1 MAIKLVEVCH
11 KLDPT
16 RSVTSGNNMMPE
28 ANMTGFA
35 DVFDVVSYNYGPQ
48 FEVYEEDCINYPKRK
63 LIGTENTRGQSARG
77 VYVLPVPQNGR
88 QAFSNEGYSSSYDF
102 LFRKFGMEHEWKVT
116 KKLDYIAGLF
126 LWTGIDYLGEEE
138 YPMTTEDCGAMDR
151 CAFPKDAY
159 YFYQSQWTDKPVLH
173 ILPHWNWKGKEEET
187 IPVWS
192 YTNCDEVELFL
203 NGKSLG
209 KKDFTNTDK
218 LHLEWNVKYQPGELK
233 AIGYKNGR
241 QVIET
246 LKVTT
251 GEGYSFKASADKNKM
266 AANGTDVVHLKIFI
280 TDKNNLEVPTSNEK
294 FKITI
299 KGTAKLLALDNGD
312 PAFKGNFQ
320 STEGSLFNGL
330 ALAVVQSTKEKGTIT
345 IIIEGTG
352 INKSEIISINSF

>member
-1 MAIKLVEVCH
+1 M
-11 KLDPT
+11 
-16 RSVTSGNNMMPE
+16 
-28 ANMTGFA
+28 
-35 DVFDVVSYNYGPQ
+35 
-48 FEVYEEDCINYPKRK
+48 
-63 LIGTENTRGQSARG
+63 
-77 VYVLPVPQNGR
+77 
-88 QAFSNEGYSSSYDF
+88 
-102 LFRKFGMEHEWKVT
+102 
-116 KKLDYIAGLF
+116 
-126 LWTGIDYLGEEE
+126 
-138 YPMTTEDCGAMDR
+138 
-151 CAFPKDAY
+151 
-159 YFYQSQWTDKPVLH
+159 
-173 ILPHWNWKGKEEET
+173 
-187 IPVWS
+187 
-192 YTNCDEVELFL
+192 
-203 NGKSLG
+203 
-209 KKDFTNTDK
+209 
-218 LHLEWNVKYQPGELK
+218 EWNVKYQPGELK

-266 AANGTDVVHLKIFI
+266 AANGTDVVHLKIFV
-280 TDKNNLEVPTSNEK
+280 TDKNNLEVPTPNEK